1 MSRSA
6 LALHDA
12 LETLAAAATMS
23 IQMHHEPD
31 CPPDFHDRL
40 AVLQIDLE
48 NCCRDLIRLSHT
60 LDSDCI
66 YYRSEHAAIRH
77 AIYDDLSHAVDALR
91 ACVEELQSALRDGR
105 VQKQ

>member
-12 LETLAAAATMS
+12 LEALAAAATMS

-40 AVLQIDLE
+40 VVLQIDLE

-60 LDSDCI
+60 LDSDYI
-66 YYRSEHAAIRH
+66 YHRSEHAAIRH
-77 AIYDDLSHAVDALR
+77 AIYDDLSHAVDAIRLM
-91 ACVEELQSALRDGR
+91 A
-105 VQKQ
+105 QKLAAQDV